1 MTTPKNTILTKDDVR
16 VLHDAGSRTSKS
28 MPPGAGCMTTTGSC
42 MLRETIQGKGHEVTP
57 DEDPISVPNR
67 RGANW
72 NTTVVDVYQALELDE
87 DQYNEIIVR
96 NTIL

>member
-1 MTTPKNTILTKDDVR
+1 
-16 VLHDAGSRTSKS
+16 
-28 MPPGAGCMTTTGSC
+28 
-42 MLRETIQGKGHEVTP
+42 MLRETIQGKGHEVKP

-67 RGANW
+67 RGANG
-72 NTTVVDVYQALELDE
+72 NKTVVDVCQALELDE